1 MTKINIVHLY
11 PKEMNIYGDTGNLL
25 ILQKRLEWR
34 GTEVVTHKVGIGQA
48 MPDSVDIIVGGG
60 GQDSGQTIIKN
71 DLANRKK
78 ELSAMA
84 KDGVCMLMICGM
96 YQLFGHYFET
106 FEEEKIPGI
115 SLFDLYTKASDTRL
129 IGNITAETEFGRL
142 VGYENHSGLTWLS
155 SGQPSLGLVAKGQG
169 NNGQDKTEGARLIN
183 VFGSYLHGP
192 ILAKN
197 PKFADEIIAR
207 ALMRKTGK
215 NAELATLDDYLETE
229 AAKIA
234 IKSPR

>member
-84 KDGVCMLMICGM
+84 RDGVCMLMICGM

-106 FEEEKIPGI
+106 FEGEKIVGI
-115 SLFDLYTKASDTRL
+115 SLLDLYTKASDTRL

-155 SGQPSLGLVAKGQG
+155 SGQPSLGLAAKGQG

-197 PKFADEIIAR
+197 PKFADEIITR

-215 NAELATLDDYLETE
+215 NAELAPLDDYLETE